1 MNNQL
6 LRKEVGELLTYDNS
20 VDIIRYY
27 LSFAVLFAHFAELT
41 QTHNYFPTPSY
52 TAVGG
57 FFVLSGFLVFLS
69 YTKSLSL
76 LQYFKR
82 RMARILPPYF
92 FIVLLCAIGGIFI
105 SDLSVIDYFSST
117 QFWKYLTSNLLFANF
132 LQPTLPGVFDANI
145 IEAVN
150 GSLWTMKI
158 EVMLYVSIPLVA
170 LLLLRK
176 HKALVLVLIYV
187 LSYLYKTWMGYL
199 YFETGDEIYRIMQR
213 QVGGQLMFFYSGA
226 AILLY
231 FDYFQKYIVH
241 IFSIASIVVL
251 ASLWVAWFEVI
262 EPLCLAILIIGFAY
276 NCKYFSWMR
285 KFDNIA
291 YGIYL
296 FHFPIIQLVV
306 YWGVDKI
313 NIYYAFLL
321 VVLMTISL
329 SIFSWV
335 FIEKPILAKCHK
347 KR

>member
-6 LRKEVGELLTYDNS
+6 LSKDVRSLLTYDNS

-27 LSFAVLFAHFAELT
+27 LSLAVLFAHFAELT
-41 QTHNYFPTPSY
+41 QTKNYFLTPSY

-69 YTKSLSL
+69 YTKSQSL

-82 RMARILPPYF
+82 RMARIFPPYF
-92 FIVLLCAIGGIFI
+92 FIVILCALVGVFI
-105 SDLSVIDYFSST
+105 SELSVYDYFASS
-117 QFWKYLTSNLLFANF
+117 QFWEYLTSNLLFANF
-132 LQPTLPGVFDANI
+132 LQPSLPGVFENNVMS
-145 IEAVN
+145 AVN

-158 EVMLYVSIPLVA
+158 EVMLYASIPIVA

-176 HKALVLVLIYV
+176 QKAWVLLLIYL
-187 LSYLYKTWMGYL
+187 LSYIYKLWMGYL
-199 YFETGDEIYRIMQR
+199 YCSSGDEIYRILQR

-231 FDYFQKYIVH
+231 FDYFQKH
-241 IFSIASIVVL
+241 IIPLFSIASVVML
-251 ASLWVAWFEVI
+251 ASLWVTWFEFI

-276 NCKYFSWMR
+276 NCKSFSWMR

-306 YWGVDKI
+306 YWGIDKV
-313 NIYYAFLL
+313 NIYLAFVLVLFLTLL
-321 VVLMTISL
+321 LSL
-329 SIFSWV
+329 LSW
-335 FIEKPILAKCHK
+335 FYIEKPILK
-347 KR
+347 KTK

>member
-6 LRKEVGELLTYDNS
+6 LSKDVRGLLTYDNS

-41 QTHNYFPTPSY
+41 QTKNYFLTPSY

-69 YTKSLSL
+69 YTKSQSL

-92 FIVLLCAIGGIFI
+92 FIVILCAVAGVFI
-105 SDLSVIDYFSST
+105 SDLSVCDYFTSS
-117 QFWKYLTSNLLFANF
+117 QFWSYFASNMLFANF
-132 LQPTLPGVFDANI
+132 LQPSLPGVFENNVMS
-145 IEAVN
+145 AVN

-158 EVMLYVSIPLVA
+158 EVMLYASIPIVA
-170 LLLLRK
+170 VLLLRK
-176 HKALVLVLIYV
+176 HKSWVLLLIYM
-187 LSYLYKTWMGYL
+187 LSYAYKLWMGYL
-199 YFETGDEIYRIMQR
+199 YYKTGEDIYRILQR
-213 QVGGQLMFFYSGA
+213 QVGGQMMFFYSGA

-231 FDYFQKYIVH
+231 FNYFQKYIKPL
-241 IFSIASIVVL
+241 FSIASIIML
-251 ASLWVAWFEVI
+251 ASFWVTWFEII

-276 NCKYFSWMR
+276 NCNYFSWMR
-285 KFDNIA
+285 KYDNIA

-306 YWGVDKI
+306 HWGIDKM
-313 NIYYAFLL
+313 NIYFAFAL
-321 VVLMTISL
+321 VVLITLFLSL
-329 SIFSWV
+329 LSW
-335 FIEKPILAKCHK
+335 FIIEKPILK
-347 KR
+347 KTK